1 MFLRNTGRAS
11 SVTNDE
17 GRAVPGGHRRANV
30 LPLPGMC
37 ARWDE
42 REVDFIREM
51 LDLVGDKWSMLV
63 IGVLANGEARYS
75 DLDAAIPALSRRIL
89 TLTLRHLQRS
99 GLVERTSHAEVPPR
113 VEYSLTALGASL
125 LSAIEPLSAW
135 SAEQQAE
142 IRRHQSDYDRDTAP
156 GAPPPATGN
165 EVSVHR
171 R

>member
-1 MFLRNTGRAS
+1 MFLGSTGRAS

-17 GRAVPGGHRRANV
+17 GRAVPGGPRRVNV
-30 LPLPGMC
+30 LPLPGLC

-42 REVDFIREM
+42 GEVDFIREI

-89 TLTLRHLQRS
+89 TLTLKHLQRS

-113 VEYSLTALGASL
+113 VEYALTTLGASL

-135 SAEQQAE
+135 SAEQRAE
-142 IRRHQSDYDRDTAP
+142 IRRRQSDYDRNTAP
-156 GAPPPATGN
+156 GAF
-165 EVSVHR
+165 S
-171 R
+171 